1 MPMVYCRFSLSRSIG
16 EFVTPDPSD
25 WPNGQVILQ
34 RMGGV
39 YASVKVSAMNENLIF
54 MMGEFEAEFPPG
66 LMYAANH
73 MWALPLGETLRF
85 GFTAYAVRLLQDVY
99 FMDWLVESPADL
111 TSGQE
116 IGSIESK
123 KAESSLYA
131 PVTGRL
137 SQFNDELLDDPSA
150 VNTDKYGQGW
160 LFEVSA
166 TSPDLLSADQY
177 VELLSSVWAK
187 TQQTIKGQLNE

>member
-1 MPMVYCRFSLSRSIG
+1 MGYCRFSLSRSIE
-16 EFVTPDPSD
+16 EFVIPDPSGGSC
-25 WPNGQVILQ
+25 GQAIVQ
-34 RMGGV
+34 RMGGLYV
-39 YASVKVSAMNENLIF
+39 SVKVSAMNENLIF

-66 LMYAANH
+66 LMYASNH

-85 GFTAYAVRLLQDVY
+85 CFTAYAVRLLQDVY
-99 FMDWLVESPADL
+99 FMDWLIESPAEL

-150 VNTDKYGQGW
+150 INTDKYGQGW

-166 TSPDLLSADQY
+166 TSTDLLSAGQY
-177 VELLSSVWAK
+177 VELLSSVWDK